1 MTAQAPVELLCL
13 TQRAP
18 LLLHGTIA
26 QPESNCWVFTSDEP
40 VELSVIDCN
49 AIVNTNHNEY
59 NKYIEMR
66 NKKLSEVRRVEDIES
81 EVKEIKNDLNEIKSL
96 LLDLARKQ
104 D

>member
-1 MTAQAPVELLCL
+1 MEHIKVK
-13 TQRAP
+13 
-18 LLLHGTIA
+18 G
-26 QPESNCWVFTSDEP
+26 ESDLVRDPRT
-40 VELSVIDCN
+40 N

-66 NKKLSEVRRVEDIES
+66 NKKLSEVKRVEDIES